1 MIQEVEQTHEQ
12 KVEMYMKCTKNEL
25 VKMLMEC
32 NKQLDAA
39 IKNCNIPVVSI
50 PVKIT
55 KCKIFKSI
63 DSYKRERE
71 LNEWLSSNKIVIKHT
86 NQSEFREPHKK
97 TRDGDYYTYG
107 TLITIYYEDV

>member
-25 VKMLMEC
+25 AQMLIEC

-39 IKNCNIPVVSI
+39 IKNCNIPIVSI

-55 KCKIFKSI
+55 KCKTFKNL
-63 DSYKRERE
+63 DPYNHEKE
-71 LNEWLSSNKIVIKHT
+71 LNEWLSSNKIVIKQT
-86 NQSEFREPHKK
+86 NQSQYKEHHKS
-97 TRDGDYYTYG
+97 RYGDYYTYG
-107 TLITIYYEDV
+107 TLITIFYEDE